1 MTLGMHGMISADRS
15 CWFVQLNRAVLGGTA
30 ELTNAYQAFVSS
42 FPKSEIVQ
50 QKAEHGTDHDMIS
63 LKEKC
68 WRRSTEC
75 AQEIH
80 HCCLSSLITMAVM
93 GCMLLLYFGFFGM
106 NRP

>member
-1 MTLGMHGMISADRS
+1 MTLGMHVMISADMS
-15 CWFVQLNRAVLGGTA
+15 CWFVQLNKNVLGGTA
-30 ELTNAYQAFVSS
+30 DLTNAYQDIFSS
-42 FPKSEIVQ
+42 FPKCETVQ
-50 QKAEHGTDHDMIS
+50 QKLECGIDHDMIS

-93 GCMLLLYFGFFGM
+93 GCMLLLYFVSLV
-106 NRP
+106 

>member
-30 ELTNAYQAFVSS
+30 QLTNAYQAFVSS

-68 WRRSTEC
+68 GGGALCVHKKYKTV
-75 AQEIH
+75 AYN
-80 HCCLSSLITMAVM
+80 L
-93 GCMLLLYFGFFGM
+93 
-106 NRP
+106 